1 ALVELQ
7 RQAAAV
13 KSTHTADNTVQAG
26 LLRWLRN
33 TITEGKF
40 QIAVARKNGN
50 GAREAAEALLKL
62 LIQSADLEESVSAV
76 LIGPEGCGKSAALA
90 AAVEEL
96 REQKPDLKVIVV
108 HAKGS
113 LSSSNDTAVLRDLH
127 LKLVHEIQ
135 GREASLGLSSTA
147 PNRQGWTFADY
158 MAKVES
164 LLKESTGELNCMVV
178 VAVDRFHAFCH
189 TAAKQTLLYNLFD
202 VMQRPGVRLAC
213 VGMTNRDDV
222 TFMLE
227 KRIKSRFQL
236 RVIQVHSPPTIDE
249 TRVALLA
256 QFSMETGPEPLKYN
270 AWLKES
276 LETEAATKFLRQRVD
291 RAVSMKEFVLDLL
304 DRLSKPPSNRL
315 LAFPSVSTVDG
326 FSDMLLSGSE
336 QLVLLGLARLHVK
349 SFTPKNFESIQQE
362 LSLFDKR
369 RLEVYGR
376 GMYLQAFKNLR
387 TLGLIQ

>member
-1 ALVELQ
+1 TVRGDAGEIASLVNREAAHAATSIRKASTSACEECGAPLSRSFLGPSPKVCYLCHRVLCAKLVKLLQYHHNPLGGLPSERLRMMRLHSEGYRAITEFDSSMRNYEGLARLVSQLGSTPPEIAMEVAPLEEAVNQRLRALVELQ

-236 RVIQVHSPPTIDE
+236 RV
-249 TRVALLA
+249 
-256 QFSMETGPEPLKYN
+256 
-270 AWLKES
+270 
-276 LETEAATKFLRQRVD
+276 
-291 RAVSMKEFVLDLL
+291 
-304 DRLSKPPSNRL
+304 
-315 LAFPSVSTVDG
+315 
-326 FSDMLLSGSE
+326 
-336 QLVLLGLARLHVK
+336 
-349 SFTPKNFESIQQE
+349 
-362 LSLFDKR
+362 
-369 RLEVYGR
+369 
-376 GMYLQAFKNLR
+376 
-387 TLGLIQ
+387 